1 MANANACG
9 LFRLKSVGLSK
20 AGGRKPCSLLAAA
33 RHNLREEQE
42 ERGGRSH
49 IDLSRTDLNVVIAGP
64 ADAHSVLVLARDRMD
79 QAGVA
84 VAKLRRDHVQAIELM
99 FSLPTRTQLDDTLYF
114 VACKDWSALRFG
126 EANLLSAVIHRDE
139 SAPHC
144 HVLVL
149 PLKGGRMAG
158 GELKRAPAMAELRA
172 SFFGEVA
179 EVFGLSRG
187 RERMTVAQ
195 RRATADA
202 VLSRLN
208 TDRDPCMRSAAWQA
222 IRDSV
227 EANPAPYATALGLD
241 LDLPTQVGKR
251 ARTMVQIFTSTGRGP
266 KHEVRRHN

>member
-1 MANANACG
+1 
-9 LFRLKSVGLSK
+9 
-20 AGGRKPCSLLAAA
+20 PPP

-64 ADAHSVLVLARDRMD
+64 ADAQGVVVLARERMA
-79 QAGVA
+79 QAGVDA
-84 VAKLRRDHVQAIELM
+84 TKLRRDHVQAIELM
-99 FSLPTRTQLDDTLYF
+99 FSLPACTRLDDAPYF
-114 VACKDWSALRFG
+114 LACRDWSALRFG

-187 RERMTVAQ
+187 QERMTAAQ

-202 VLSRLN
+202 VLARLN
-208 TDRDPCMRSAAWQA
+208 ADRDPCTRSPAWQA

-227 EANPAPYATALGLD
+227 EANPAPYATALGLEI
-241 LDLPTQVGKR
+241 DLPTQIGKR

-266 KHEVRRHN
+266 QRELGSPKLKAIAFE